1 MRACPI
7 VTSLLVGVAVSIPT
21 TASAISGG
29 QEATSDYIVQ
39 IATQTKL
46 ESKKIDHCTGSA
58 LNSEWII
65 TAAHCIEDAASDTSA
80 NIYFSNSKENPGE
93 PISSAKIVP
102 ARAADLAL
110 IKLSQPHELSQY
122 AALAADH
129 RFTEKER
136 GYIYG
141 YGRGIEAKPM
151 NHLRRAEVSQ
161 SYQSRDQ
168 YWSDVYRLEG
178 IDGTS
183 NHGDSGG
190 PFIVNGKLVGINIL
204 GSHVADNYW
213 IGEVSG
219 ALQLRPF
226 VSWIE
231 HETGVKAVP
240 FAQATPAPAPSPEGP
255 TPTPETDDSPTEE
268 GDGNQPRPKANDPA
282 PETPTTPEAS
292 APEAPAP
299 DSPAVQVPPAPVA
312 PVPVEEASPAAP
324 AASPDDDTTPSAAT
338 DTEAMAEPVGANATG
353 TPNAVVPATGT
364 LVATAKGV
372 GKAELAYTGS
382 AVAPLAAA
390 GIVSLAA
397 GALLVRRG
405 LASRREA

>member
-1 MRACPI
+1 MRVRPI

-102 ARAADLAL
+102 APAADLAL

-122 AALAADH
+122 ATLAADH

-231 HETGVKAVP
+231 QETGVKAVP
-240 FAQATPAPAPSPEGP
+240 FAQATPAPGPSPEGP

-268 GDGNQPRPKANDPA
+268 GDGNQPRPEANDPA
-282 PETPTTPEAS
+282 PQ
-292 APEAPAP
+292 APAP
-299 DSPAVQVPPAPVA
+299 DSPAVPVPPAPAA
-312 PVPVEEASPAAP
+312 PVPAEDASPAAP
-324 AASPDDDTTPSAAT
+324 AASPDDDTTPSAVT
-338 DTEAMAEPVGANATG
+338 DTEATAEPVVANATG
-353 TPNAVVPATGT
+353 TPNVVVPATGT
-364 LVATAKGV
+364 PAATVKGG

-405 LASRREA
+405 MASRREA